1 MQNEKINKK
10 SISKEFEKKEKEN
23 NKESEIKN
31 KIKIE
36 IEDKIEEL
44 KMQNKET
51 TNKYIRLYSEFENF
65 KKRNEREKSNIIN
78 SANEEIIKKILPVID
93 DFKRA
98 LKSLNENKLTTEGSR
113 GIDLIYNK
121 LNNILNIEG
130 LKKITTKIGDEF
142 DDEKHEVI
150 VKSKT
155 KEKKLKGKIIKIIE
169 EGYIF
174 KNKILKFTKIIIGI

>member
-98 LKSLNENKLTTEGSR
+98 LKSLNEK
-113 GIDLIYNK
+113 
-121 LNNILNIEG
+121 
-130 LKKITTKIGDEF
+130 GD
-142 DDEKHEVI
+142 
-150 VKSKT
+150 
-155 KEKKLKGKIIKIIE
+155 
-169 EGYIF
+169 
-174 KNKILKFTKIIIGI
+174 